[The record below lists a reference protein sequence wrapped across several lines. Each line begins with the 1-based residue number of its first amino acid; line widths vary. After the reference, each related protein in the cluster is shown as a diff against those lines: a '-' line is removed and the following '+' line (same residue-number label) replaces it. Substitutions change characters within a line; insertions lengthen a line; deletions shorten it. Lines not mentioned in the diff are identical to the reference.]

1 MVRTLKVAAFVGALA
16 FAVTP
21 ALAEGLELPIVGVL
35 PTPGNG
41 LDLDPLH
48 IFTPAPA
55 EAPAAAAPMKKKHH
69 KMHKKMMHKKMMM
82 KK

>member
-1 MVRTLKVAAFVGALA
+1 MVRTLKLAALAGALA
-16 FAVTP
+16 LVVTP
-21 ALAEGLELPIVGVL
+21 ALAQLELPIVGVL

-55 EAPAAAAPMKKKHH
+55 EAPPDAAPAPMKKHH
-69 KMHKKMMHKKMMM
+69 HHHHKKMMM

>member
-1 MVRTLKVAAFVGALA
+1 MVRTLKLAALAGALA
-16 FAVTP
+16 LVVTP
-21 ALAEGLELPIVGVL
+21 AFAQLDFPIVGEL
-35 PTPGNG
+35 PTPGHG

-55 EAPAAAAPMKKKHH
+55 EAPAEAPAPMKKKHH
-69 KMHKKMMHKKMMM
+69 HHHKKMMM